1 MKDVRNIW
9 SDRFI
14 HYMNEVQRY
23 MKFVFT
29 GHLAIVLVFT
39 IGAGGYAYSNW
50 LKEVPENFPAAL
62 LASLLIALPL
72 AMSAPVTL
80 LKPAD
85 VVFFL
90 PLESQL
96 DHYMKRSLRWTFFS
110 QLPIPLLLFIVAMP
124 LLSATHTGGTASY
137 AAAAVFI
144 VLLKWLFAE
153 TEYSFHH
160 ARSGHAIWID
170 RLIRY
175 VLAFAILYSGLVGM
189 PYVLI
194 GAGLVAALYDVY
206 WRKERKEKPFPYEHF
221 IKMEQNRMMRF
232 YRFANYFTDVPHLKG
247 SVSRRRW
254 LGPILSNPVFGK
266 TKPQAFL
273 VKRTLVRTD
282 DIFWLWVRLT
292 VLSVLG
298 VLFIPFLIGAYIFTG
313 ALAFAT
319 ALQLYNALKMGDDFR
334 MDMLF
339 PESDKERS
347 QALRTTVRNAQ
358 WLQALVVVAGAFF
371 MFGLSVQPI
380 LIGLVVMLI
389 SEATIRSASKE
400 A

>member
-1 MKDVRNIW
+1 MKDLRNIW

-62 LASLLIALPL
+62 LASLLIAIPL
-72 AMSAPVTL
+72 AISAPVTL

-85 VVFFL
+85 AVFFL
-90 PLESQL
+90 PLESKL
-96 DHYMKRSLRWTFFS
+96 DHYTKRSLRWTFLS

-124 LLSATHTGGTASY
+124 LLSATNTGSNISY
-137 AAAAVFI
+137 AAVAVFI

-160 ARSGHAIWID
+160 ARSGDAIWVD
-170 RLIRY
+170 RIVRY
-175 VLAFAILYSGLVGM
+175 LLAFATLYSGLAGY

-194 GAGLVAALYDVY
+194 GTGLATALYDVY
-206 WRKERKEKPFPYEHF
+206 WRRQRMEKPFPYDHF

-232 YRFANYFTDVPHLKG
+232 YRFANYFTDVPHVKG
-247 SVSRRRW
+247 SVSRRGW
-254 LGPILSNPVFGK
+254 LGFILSNPVFRK

-273 VKRTLVRTD
+273 IKRTLVRTD

-298 VLFIPFLIGAYIFTG
+298 VLFIPFLIGVYLFSG

-339 PESDKERS
+339 PESDRERP
-347 QALRTTVRNAQ
+347 QAIRSTVRNGQ
-358 WLQALVVVAGAFF
+358 WVQALIVMAAAFF
-371 MFGLSVQPI
+371 AFGLSVQPI

-389 SEATIRSASKE
+389 SEATVRSASKG